1 MNDYVLLFLAC
12 VWLADGV
19 SLLLAPRAV
28 MNRVREVA
36 STNPLIFRWQ
46 ILSVVAGL
54 ALLVLGFNLAYQPLW
69 SVTALAMIGK
79 GLFLWLA
86 PQSIREKALD
96 WCGAR
101 DDVDFRFWGLGLCA
115 LAVLL
120 LHALG
125 WIGQS

>member
-1 MNDYVLLFLAC
+1 MLFLAG

-36 STNPLIFRWQ
+36 ATNPRIFRWQ
-46 ILSVVAGL
+46 LLSILAGTV
-54 ALLVLGFNLAYQPLW
+54 LLVLGFNLPYQPLW
-69 SVTALAMIGK
+69 SLIALGIIGK
-79 GLFLWLA
+79 GFLLWLA
-86 PQSIREKALD
+86 PQQLRARMLD
-96 WCGAR
+96 WCSAR
-101 DDVDFRFWGLGLCA
+101 EDVDLRFWGLGLCA

-125 WIGQS
+125 WIGHP

>member
-125 WIGQS
+125 WIGQT